1 MSGGEE
7 NRYRIGNWT
16 IKRKVQYSFVSTSLP
31 SIRLSRTALIGR
43 VIVTEQDMLSEAGG
57 PCTQLS
63 RSNLSTSHNQ
73 ESSLLLSQ
81 SSLRVPQPPAATAE
95 SLVPS
100 TARSEPPPSTSQED
114 RGKVVGEKEKDTK
127 PKLSEYACTPHEV
140 SFHTLAQA
148 LSEHD

>member
-1 MSGGEE
+1 
-7 NRYRIGNWT
+7 
-16 IKRKVQYSFVSTSLP
+16 
-31 SIRLSRTALIGR
+31 
-43 VIVTEQDMLSEAGG
+43 MLSEAGG

-100 TARSEPPPSTSQED
+100 TARSEPPPSTFQED
-114 RGKVVGEKEKDTK
+114 RGKLVGEKEKEKDTK
-127 PKLSEYACTPHEV
+127 PKLSEYACTPYEV
-140 SFHTLAQA
+140 SFSA
-148 LSEHD
+148 SENSLHPSLILC